1 MVLLSGVLIGAD
13 LYLPYGD
20 RVRGWLMTG
29 LAPVYWLG
37 NAPERAV
44 GWLGDLTTSRSE
56 LLQENEALESRLLV
70 LERRA
75 QRYAALAAENARLR
89 ELLNAS
95 ENLDDRVLVA
105 DVIGVTPDPLTHEIV
120 LNKGE
125 SDGVAE
131 GQAVLDARGLMG
143 QIVHTSTYSSRA
155 ILISDNSHAVPVEV
169 NRNGLRAIMLG
180 TGEPDRMELAHVPD
194 TADIEVGDLLVS
206 SGLGGRFPQGYP
218 VARIS
223 SLEHNPGEPFAQVEA
238 RPLAKLDSSSLVLV
252 VFSGGLASEPASEP
266 EPSGGEG

>member
-1 MVLLSGVLIGAD
+1 MVLLSGALIGTD

-20 RVRGWLMTG
+20 RVRSWLMTG
-29 LAPVYWLG
+29 LTPVYWLG
-37 NAPERAV
+37 NAPERV
-44 GWLGDLTTSRSE
+44 IEWVGDLTTSRSD

-75 QRYAALAAENARLR
+75 QRYTALAAENARLR

-95 ENLDDRVLVA
+95 EQLDDRVLVA
-105 DVIGVTPDPLTHEIV
+105 DVIGVTPDPLTHEII

-125 SDGVAE
+125 SDGLTE
-131 GQAVLDARGLMG
+131 GQAVLDAHGLMG
-143 QIVHTSTYSSRA
+143 QVVHTSAYSSRA
-155 ILISDNSHAVPVEV
+155 ILISDDSHAVPVEI

-223 SLEHNPGEPFAQVEA
+223 SLEHDPGEPFARVEA

-252 VFSGGLASEPASEP
+252 VFSGGSVTGQVMEP
-266 EPSGGEG
+266 ESPGEDN